1 MSLSILEIVEITE
14 ITLIGLENVKNEFI
28 CCRNCRKY
36 LYLFKIITRDVYW
49 CC

>member
-1 MSLSILEIVEITE
+1 MSLSFLEIVENIE
-14 ITLIGLENVKNEFI
+14 ITLICLENVENGFI

-36 LYLFKIITRDVYW
+36 LYLLKIITRDVY